1 MTQIDQPLSEWT
13 NTAYR
18 MARWE
23 QKFVHYLF
31 LAISFVT
38 ILTTI
43 GIIATLAIES
53 QHFFSHVTFWEFL
66 TGTKWEPLFEPK
78 KFGVL
83 PILWGTMMIAFG
95 ACVVAVPIG
104 VGIALYLS
112 EYAHP
117 KVRATLK
124 PLIELLAGIPSVV
137 FGYFAVTIITPFLQR
152 FLPST
157 EVFNAASAALT
168 VGIMIIPVVAS
179 LSEDAFRSVPQSMR
193 DAGYA
198 LGATPFEVN
207 LRVVIPAAVS
217 GIMASVILAFARA
230 IGETMAVSLAA
241 GSSPNLTLNFLEPI
255 QTMTGFI
262 VQVSMGDV
270 QHGSI
275 EYQSLFAVAGVL
287 FIVTMIFN
295 YLARKVVAKMKQAYE

>member
-1 MTQIDQPLSEWT
+1 MTQSDQPLSEWT
-13 NTAYR
+13 NKAYR
-18 MARWE
+18 RARWE
-23 QKFVHYLF
+23 QTFVHYLF

-53 QHFFSHVTFWEFL
+53 QHFFSHITFSEFL

-95 ACVVAVPIG
+95 ACAVAVPTG
-104 VGIALYLS
+104 VAIALYLS

-117 KVRATLK
+117 KVRSSLK
-124 PLIELLAGIPSVV
+124 PIIELLAGIPSVV
-137 FGYFAVTIITPFLQR
+137 FGYFAVTIITPFLQKL
-152 FLPST
+152 LPST

-168 VGIMIIPVVAS
+168 VGIMIIPLVAS

-275 EYQSLFAVAGVL
+275 EYQSLFAVAGML

-295 YLARKVVAKMKQAYE
+295 YLARKIVAKMKQAYE

>member
-1 MTQIDQPLSEWT
+1 MTQSDQPLSEWT
-13 NTAYR
+13 NKAYR
-18 MARWE
+18 RARWE
-23 QKFVHYLF
+23 QMFVHYLF
-31 LAISFVT
+31 LAISSVT

-53 QHFFSHVTFWEFL
+53 QHFFSHVTFGEFL

-95 ACVVAVPIG
+95 ACVIAVPIG

-275 EYQSLFAVAGVL
+275 EYQSLFAVAGML

-295 YLARKVVAKMKQAYE
+295 NLARKVVTKMKQAYE

>member
-1 MTQIDQPLSEWT
+1 M
-13 NTAYR
+13 
-18 MARWE
+18 
-23 QKFVHYLF
+23 
-31 LAISFVT
+31 
-38 ILTTI
+38 
-43 GIIATLAIES
+43 
-53 QHFFSHVTFWEFL
+53 
-66 TGTKWEPLFEPK
+66 
-78 KFGVL
+78 
-83 PILWGTMMIAFG
+83 
-95 ACVVAVPIG
+95 
-104 VGIALYLS
+104 
-112 EYAHP
+112 
-117 KVRATLK
+117 
-124 PLIELLAGIPSVV
+124 IELLAGIPSVV
-137 FGYFAVTIITPFLQR
+137 FGYFAVTTITPFLLR
-152 FLPST
+152 VFPET
-157 EVFNAASAALT
+157 EIFNAASAAIT
-168 VGIMIIPVVAS
+168 VGIMVIPVVAS

-241 GSSPNLTLNFLEPI
+241 GSTPNLTLNFLEPI

-262 VQVSMGDV
+262 VQVSMGDI

-295 YLARKVVAKMKQAYE
+295 YLARRVVTRMKQAYE